1 MQQLNALSINISQG
15 TEIKD
20 ESQSFLSSSS
30 SKSSRND
37 FSKLMDEQLT
47 ENETLLIK
55 KQSDPVDEIAKHLA
69 NKTEQGHSNKALQ
82 PISEEAL
89 IDDVLNNAIES
100 DVEEQHVVDDLTKK
114 TSITEKSVKKQQE
127 VATIGNNTQVI
138 VADTALEQVDL
149 SSAEQLMAFFV
160 KADTTPIHLVVNDEL
175 TTRSAL
181 DLTQEK
187 KSFLPF
193 KSESTSNNSVDILS
207 EEEKN
212 IPLPVESIVTLV
224 DKLKSIDPDEIT
236 NNKIENQ
243 AFTAVPLKGN
253 QQSEA
258 NLSTEKVAAE
268 VITSVLQY
276 EQIDQEKIVQ
286 ITANIKPEMTNSLQS
301 SDEKK
306 GNNINDKAIFEQRVS
321 EKMVDGQDLGTI
333 KKIAEQATI
342 DSVNVQMKQTQSIV
356 IPIDST
362 LKDQAQ
368 LSNKNVSELNTKQ
381 IIDTQM
387 NKENLLEQTE
397 LKKTPHFDE
406 KREQGHDGF
415 SKNSDFIN
423 VTGKATEAA
432 QDFAEQSSASLFNA
446 SVNTEVIQTQKS
458 NTQLHQET
466 IAIFRK
472 DFTDAVKDKVMLMIS
487 QKLQQFDIT
496 LDPPELGN
504 MQVRV
509 NLQGEQAVVN
519 FMVQNS
525 QAKEAL
531 EQNMHKLRDMLAE
544 QGVDV
549 GDANVEQHSQQEG
562 DKNTPENQHTGNQ
575 ANTLEASD
583 ATEHILSAQV
593 LENSNSAIDY
603 YV

>member
-1 MQQLNALSINISQG
+1 
-15 TEIKD
+15 
-20 ESQSFLSSSS
+20 
-30 SKSSRND
+30 
-37 FSKLMDEQLT
+37 
-47 ENETLLIK
+47 
-55 KQSDPVDEIAKHLA
+55 
-69 NKTEQGHSNKALQ
+69 
-82 PISEEAL
+82 
-89 IDDVLNNAIES
+89 
-100 DVEEQHVVDDLTKK
+100 
-114 TSITEKSVKKQQE
+114 
-127 VATIGNNTQVI
+127 
-138 VADTALEQVDL
+138 
-149 SSAEQLMAFFV
+149 
-160 KADTTPIHLVVNDEL
+160 
-175 TTRSAL
+175 
-181 DLTQEK
+181 
-187 KSFLPF
+187 
-193 KSESTSNNSVDILS
+193 
-207 EEEKN
+207 
-212 IPLPVESIVTLV
+212 
-224 DKLKSIDPDEIT
+224 
-236 NNKIENQ
+236 
-243 AFTAVPLKGN
+243 
-253 QQSEA
+253 
-258 NLSTEKVAAE
+258 
-268 VITSVLQY
+268 
-276 EQIDQEKIVQ
+276 
-286 ITANIKPEMTNSLQS
+286 ANIKPEMTNSLQS

-321 EKMVDGQDLGTI
+321 EKIVDGQDLGTI

-356 IPIDST
+356 IPMDST

-504 MQVRV
+504 MHVRV

-519 FMVQNS
+519 FMVQNP

-531 EQNMHKLRDMLAE
+531 EQNMHKLREMLAE

-549 GDANVEQHSQQEG
+549 GDANVEQHSQQEN
-562 DKNTPENQHTGNQ
+562 DKNTAENQHNGNQ
-575 ANTLEASD
+575 VNTVEASD
-583 ATEHILSAQV
+583 AIEHTFSAQV
-593 LENSNSAIDY
+593 LKSSNSAIDY
-603 YV
+603 YA